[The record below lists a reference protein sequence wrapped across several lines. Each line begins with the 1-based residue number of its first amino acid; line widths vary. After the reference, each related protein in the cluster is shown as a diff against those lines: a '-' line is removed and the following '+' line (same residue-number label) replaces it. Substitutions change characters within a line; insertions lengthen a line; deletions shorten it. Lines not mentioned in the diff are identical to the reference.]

1 MGGSILDTLGALY
14 EQAPIDR
21 RGWREPST
29 GPYKLVNGDY

>member
-1 MGGSILDTLGALY
+1 LY